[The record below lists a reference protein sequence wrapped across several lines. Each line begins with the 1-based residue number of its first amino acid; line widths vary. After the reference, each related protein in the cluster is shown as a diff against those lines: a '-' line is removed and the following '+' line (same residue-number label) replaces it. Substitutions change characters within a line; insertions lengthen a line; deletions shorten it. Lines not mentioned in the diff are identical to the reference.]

1 MKSETELSDKEWRQM
16 RRQMSKLDFDPVP
29 ETPALVPRSLYG
41 DSDKDL
47 VSICEERGEK
57 PEETRESA
65 ALDDGGSTHNDSPKN
80 RSPNA
85 INQEMPEKISIK
97 IGSELPST
105 SMAVSPLITNRYR
118 PREKKL
124 SHKAKLDDADIAV
137 LDAQM
142 AMAQEATRR
151 SIMGAFMELR
161 AKKAKSE
168 ALERTELSAAHMS
181 DVASLQRKVEDLK
194 MQVSGAEI
202 QREQQD
208 LLLDRFSEFTAK
220 QLNKNQMRWGEDRSR
235 DICFRV
241 WNKAAQRSAAKR
253 NALRRVLGQ
262 SCKRQ
267 LLASL
272 CHWKKNVQ
280 AFVLQKLLQDQRDR
294 YEHRIVE
301 MAKEYQLRIHQLQQE
316 IDEAKCQVAESQ
328 KCRQKLEEDLRLIFL
343 RGVSAMNI
351 EALTA
356 FGSSHKQVGIEE
368 QHPAPRLGLR
378 EEEFQEGF
386 DRLNA
391 EILNDGEEED
401 GIDLEGYEE
410 YLERLKR

>member
-80 RSPNA
+80 RSSPNA

-220 QLNKNQMRWGEDRSR
+220 QLNKNIVREIYAFACGIKQHNDR
-235 DICFRV
+235 
-241 WNKAAQRSAAKR
+241 QRSVMLFGAYSGNRASDSYLQVFVTGKKMFKRLYSRSCFKISVIDMSIVSLRWPKSISSEFTSFNRKLTRPNAK
-253 NALRRVLGQ
+253 
-262 SCKRQ
+262 
-267 LLASL
+267 
-272 CHWKKNVQ
+272 
-280 AFVLQKLLQDQRDR
+280 
-294 YEHRIVE
+294 
-301 MAKEYQLRIHQLQQE
+301 
-316 IDEAKCQVAESQ
+316 
-328 KCRQKLEEDLRLIFL
+328 
-343 RGVSAMNI
+343 
-351 EALTA
+351 
-356 FGSSHKQVGIEE
+356 
-368 QHPAPRLGLR
+368 
-378 EEEFQEGF
+378 
-386 DRLNA
+386 
-391 EILNDGEEED
+391 
-401 GIDLEGYEE
+401 
-410 YLERLKR
+410 